1 MKEGTLMSIS
11 ALPVRN
17 KDNWQKRVDLAAAFQ
32 WTAKLNMHEA
42 VANHFSLVL
51 DGESKSFLIN
61 PNQKHFSRIKASDLL
76 ELEIED
82 KSVLTKPNAPDAT
95 AWGLHSSIHKYCKH
109 AVCALHVHST
119 YATVLAALSDSRLL
133 PVDQNAAMFFNR
145 IAIDED
151 YGGLAFESEG
161 KRCAQLLKDPK
172 TKVLIM
178 GNHGILV
185 IGDSVADA
193 FDRLYYFERACQ
205 TYILAL
211 QTGKPLR
218 LIPDEIAE
226 KVARQIEGYSGDN
239 SNHFTEIKL
248 LLDHEGSDYAT

>member
-1 MKEGTLMSIS
+1 MSVS

-17 KDNWQKRVDLAAAFQ
+17 NDNWQKRVDLAAAFQ
-32 WTAKLNMHEA
+32 WTARLNMHEA

-51 DGESKSFLIN
+51 DDKNERFLIN
-61 PNQKHFSRIKASDLL
+61 PNQRHFSRIKASDLL
-76 ELEIED
+76 ELDIAD
-82 KSVLTKPNAPDAT
+82 KSVLTKPDAPDAT
-95 AWGLHSSIHKYCKH
+95 AWGLHSSIHKYCRH

-119 YATVLAALSDSRLL
+119 YATVLASLSDSRLL
-133 PVDQNAAMFFNR
+133 PVDQNSAMFFNR
-145 IAIDED
+145 VAIDED

-161 KRCAQLLKDPK
+161 KRCAQLMNDPK
-172 TKVLIM
+172 IKVLIM

-185 IGDSVADA
+185 IGNSVADA

-211 QTGKPLR
+211 QTGKTLR

-226 KVARQIEGYSGDN
+226 KVARQIEGFSGED
-239 SNHFTEIKL
+239 SNHFKEIKL
-248 LLDHEGSDYAT
+248 ILDQEGSDYAS

>member
-1 MKEGTLMSIS
+1 MSVS

-17 KDNWQKRVDLAAAFQ
+17 SDNWQKRVDLAAAFQ
-32 WTAKLNMHEA
+32 WTARLNMHEA

-51 DGESKSFLIN
+51 DDKNERFLIN
-61 PNQKHFSRIKASDLL
+61 PNQRHFSRIKASDLL
-76 ELEIED
+76 ELDITD
-82 KSVLTKPNAPDAT
+82 KSVLTKPDAPDAT
-95 AWGLHSSIHKYCKH
+95 AWGLHSSIHKYCRH

-119 YATVLAALSDSRLL
+119 YATVLASLSDSRLL
-133 PVDQNAAMFFNR
+133 PVDQNSAMFFNR
-145 IAIDED
+145 VAIDED

-161 KRCAQLLKDPK
+161 KRCAQLMNDPK
-172 TKVLIM
+172 IKVLIM

-185 IGDSVADA
+185 IGSSVADA

-211 QTGKPLR
+211 QTGKTLR

-226 KVARQIEGYSGDN
+226 KVARQIEGFSGED
-239 SNHFTEIKL
+239 SNHFKEIKL
-248 LLDHEGSDYAT
+248 ILDQEGSDYAS